1 MLCVSKYKN
10 ARIYKQFAT
19 IFSHYFSFI
28 LYLQLS
34 NPLSMKPPLVYGT
47 VPWTYTEGAIKKS
60 FPQMYEY
67 IKWYNKSNAM
77 EGVNAVKR
85 G

>member
-1 MLCVSKYKN
+1 M
-10 ARIYKQFAT
+10 IYKYFAT
-19 IFSHYFSFI
+19 LIFSLI
-28 LYLQLS
+28 LYLQLT

-67 IKWYNKSNAM
+67 IKWYNKTDAM
-77 EGVNAVKR
+77 EGINAVKR
-85 G
+85 GKLKVEVNNAYST